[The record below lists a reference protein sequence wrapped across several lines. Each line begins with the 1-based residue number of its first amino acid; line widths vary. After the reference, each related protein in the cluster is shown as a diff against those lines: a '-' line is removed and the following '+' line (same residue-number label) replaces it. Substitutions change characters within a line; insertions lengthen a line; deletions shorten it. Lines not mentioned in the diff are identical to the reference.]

1 MMWPERSERG
11 LSVNGWFTRRVL
23 ETGRLPLFCFFI
35 AFLVTFLFIRFS
47 VRMIRRQVKWW
58 PGNVTPGGLHIH
70 HAVFGIVFMVVGGLA
85 GLAAPDNPVGIPSAC
100 AAIFG
105 LGAALVLDEFALILH
120 LDDVYWSNAGR
131 LSVDAIFVATGVTG
145 LLILGVTP
153 DITGDVSST
162 AGSTSHAGAVIGV
175 VLTLAFNL
183 GLAAI
188 SLLKGKVWTGLFG
201 LFLPV
206 ILLVAAIRIGRPA
219 SPWARKFYSGN
230 AKKTA
235 KARRREIRYR
245 RRFVKIKDRMQDAL
259 AGRPD
264 QVAVEIPDQG
274 VQLEFETAEP
284 PTHSA

>member
-1 MMWPERSERG
+1 
-11 LSVNGWFTRRVL
+11 VHGWFTRRVL

-35 AFLVTFLFIRFS
+35 AFLATFLFIRFS

-70 HAVFGIVFMVVGGLA
+70 HAVFGIVFMMIGGLA

-153 DITGDVSST
+153 DITGDVHG
-162 AGSTSHAGAVIGV
+162 AAKGTSHAGAVIGV
-175 VLTLAFNL
+175 ALTLAVNL

-206 ILLVAAIRIGRPA
+206 ILIVGAIRIGRPA
-219 SPWARKFYSGN
+219 SPWARKFYKN
-230 AKKTA
+230 KPKKVA

-245 RRFVKIKDRMQDAL
+245 RRFVRIKDRMQDAL

-264 QVAVEIPDQG
+264 AEVALAVAEQH
-274 VQLEFETAEP
+274 VQLEFERAEP
-284 PTHSA
+284 PTHSS

>member
-1 MMWPERSERG
+1 MMWSKRSERG
-11 LSVNGWFTRRVL
+11 LRVNGWFTRRVL

-70 HAVFGIVFMVVGGLA
+70 HAVFGVVLMVIGGLA
-85 GLAAPDNPVGIPSAC
+85 GLAAPDNPVGIPSVC
-100 AAIFG
+100 AAVFG
-105 LGAALVLDEFALILH
+105 LGTALVLDEFALILH

-153 DITGDVSST
+153 DITGDVHSAT
-162 AGSTSHAGAVIGV
+162 RGTSHAGAVVGV
-175 VLTLAFNL
+175 VLTLALNL
-183 GLAAI
+183 GLAGI

-206 ILLVAAIRIGRPA
+206 ILVVAAIRIARPA
-219 SPWARKFYSGN
+219 SPWARKFYAN
-230 AKKTA
+230 KDKKKA

-245 RRFVKIKDRMQDAL
+245 RRFVKLKDWTQDAL

-264 QVAVEIPDQG
+264 QAVVDIPEQH

-284 PTHSA
+284 PTHSG

>member
-1 MMWPERSERG
+1 MH
-11 LSVNGWFTRRVL
+11 GWFTRRVL

-58 PGNVTPGGLHIH
+58 PGNVTPGGMHIH
-70 HAVFGIVFMVVGGLA
+70 HAVFGIVFMVIGGLA
-85 GLAAPDNPVGIPSAC
+85 GLAAPDNPVGIPSVC
-100 AAIFG
+100 ASIFG

-131 LSVDAIFVATGVTG
+131 LSVDAIFVAIGVTG

-153 DITGDVSST
+153 DITGGVHNAT
-162 AGSTSHAGAVIGV
+162 KGTSHVGAVIGV
-175 VLTLAFNL
+175 ALTLALNL

-188 SLLKGKVWTGLFG
+188 SLLKGKVWSGLFG

-206 ILLVAAIRIGRPA
+206 ILIVAAIRIGRPA
-219 SPWARKFYSGN
+219 SPWARKFYKHKP
-230 AKKTA
+230 KKTA

-245 RRFVKIKDRMQDAL
+245 RRFVRFKDRMQDAL

-264 QVAVEIPDQG
+264 EAVVNIPDQA
-274 VQLEFETAEP
+274 VQLEFESAEP
-284 PTHSA
+284 PTHSS

>member
-1 MMWPERSERG
+1 MD
-11 LSVNGWFTRRVL
+11 GWFSRRVL
-23 ETGRLPLFCFFI
+23 DTGHLPLFCFFV

-70 HAVFGIVFMVVGGLA
+70 HAVFGVVFMVIGGLA
-85 GLAAPDNPVGIPSAC
+85 GLAAPDNPVGVPSAC

-105 LGAALVLDEFALILH
+105 LGTALVLDEFALILH

-131 LSVDAIFVATGVTG
+131 LSVDAIFVAVGVTG
-145 LLILGVTP
+145 LLLLGVVP
-153 DITGDVSST
+153 SITGDVS
-162 AGSTSHAGAVIGV
+162 GATKAHSGAKAALALGIV
-175 VLTLAFNL
+175 VLFDL

-188 SLLKGKVWTGLFG
+188 TMLKGKIWTGLFG

-206 ILLVAAIRIGRPA
+206 LLLAGAIRIGRPA
-219 SPWARKFYSGN
+219 SPWARKFYRDS
-230 AKKTA
+230 ARKTA

-245 RRFVKIKDRMQDAL
+245 RRFVKLKDSMQDAV

-264 QVAVEIPDQG
+264 PVEPVTPEIPGQG
-274 VQLEFETAEP
+274 VQLELETAEP
-284 PTHSA
+284 PTHSS

>member
-1 MMWPERSERG
+1 M
-11 LSVNGWFTRRVL
+11 NGWFTRRVL
-23 ETGRLPLFCFFI
+23 ETGRLPLFCFFV

-70 HAVFGIVFMVVGGLA
+70 HAVFGIVFMVIGGLA

-105 LGAALVLDEFALILH
+105 LGTALVLDEFALILH

-153 DITGDVSST
+153 DITGDVTSAT
-162 AGSTSHAGAVIGV
+162 KATSHAGAVIGIA
-175 VLTLAFNL
+175 LSLALNL
-183 GLAAI
+183 ALAAI

-201 LFLPV
+201 LFLP
-206 ILLVAAIRIGRPA
+206 ILLLVAAIRIGRPA
-219 SPWARKFYSGN
+219 SPWARKFYQN
-230 AKKTA
+230 RPKKIE

-245 RRFVKIKDRMQDAL
+245 RRFVQIKDRMQDVL
-259 AGRPD
+259 AGRPTAE
-264 QVAVEIPDQG
+264 VKLEVPDQP

-284 PTHSA
+284 PSHPS

>member
-1 MMWPERSERG
+1 MH
-11 LSVNGWFTRRVL
+11 GWFTRRVL
-23 ETGRLPLFCFFI
+23 ETGRLPLFCFFV

-47 VRMIRRQVKWW
+47 VRMIRRQVTWW

-70 HAVFGIVFMVVGGLA
+70 HAVFGVVFMMIGGLA

-153 DITGDVSST
+153 DLTGGNT
-162 AGSTSHAGAVIGV
+162 TRGTSHAGAVVGV
-175 VLTLAFNL
+175 VLTLALNL

-188 SLLKGKVWTGLFG
+188 SLLKGKVWSGLFG

-206 ILLVAAIRIGRPA
+206 ILIVAGIRIGRPA
-219 SPWARKFYSGN
+219 SPWARKFYKNS

-264 QVAVEIPDQG
+264 EVVLEIPGQG
-274 VQLEFETAEP
+274 VQLELETLEP
-284 PTHSA
+284 PTHSS